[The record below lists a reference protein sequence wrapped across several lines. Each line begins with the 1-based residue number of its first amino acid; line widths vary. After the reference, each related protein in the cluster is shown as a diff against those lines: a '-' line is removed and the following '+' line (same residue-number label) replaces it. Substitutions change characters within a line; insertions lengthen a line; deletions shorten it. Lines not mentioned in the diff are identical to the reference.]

1 MMKIKGLILLLCF
14 IIPIFLYGT
23 AIAKTINM
31 KAECIGYL
39 EMAADAN
46 SVELAEKHLSKGIEY
61 LEKNNLKY
69 GSTGIFFHTPGNNIE
84 FWYENLK
91 SAQIQ
96 LQEFESESELE
107 ESNIL
112 MKLRETLLDET
123 GEVTHPNM
131 ISFYPNH
138 ALWFWFLILG
148 WLLLMMPVGGF
159 LLELYDY

>member
-1 MMKIKGLILLLCF
+1 MRIKGSILLLCF
-14 IIPIFLYGT
+14 VISILLYGT
-23 AIAKTINM
+23 AIIKTINM
-31 KAECIGYL
+31 NAECIGYL

-46 SVELAEKHLSKGIEY
+46 SVELAKKHLSKAIEY
-61 LEKNNLKY
+61 LEENNLKH
-69 GSTGIFFHTPGNNIE
+69 GSTGIIFHTPGNNIE

-123 GEVTHPNM
+123 GDVTHPNM

-138 ALWFWFLILG
+138 AFWFWFLMLG
-148 WLLLMMPVGGF
+148 WLLFMIPVGGF
-159 LLELYDY
+159 LYDQA

>member
-1 MMKIKGLILLLCF
+1 MKIKGSILLLCF
-14 IIPIFLYGT
+14 VISVFLYGT
-23 AIAKTINM
+23 AIIKTIDMN
-31 KAECIGYL
+31 AECIGYL

-46 SVELAEKHLSKGIEY
+46 SVELAEKHLSKAIEY
-61 LEKNNLKY
+61 LEENNLKY
-69 GSTGIFFHTPGNNIE
+69 GSTGIIFHTPGNNIE

-112 MKLRETLLDET
+112 MKLRETLLDEA
-123 GEVTHPNM
+123 GDVTHPNM

-138 ALWFWFLILG
+138 VFWFWFLVLG
-148 WLLLMMPVGGF
+148 WLLFMIPIGVF
-159 LLELYDY
+159 LYD

>member
-1 MMKIKGLILLLCF
+1 MKIKGLILLLCF
-14 IIPIFLYGT
+14 IVPIFLYGT
-23 AIAKTINM
+23 AITKTINM
-31 KAECIGYL
+31 NAECIGYL
-39 EMAADAN
+39 KMAANAN

-61 LEKNNLKY
+61 LEENNLKY
-69 GSTGIFFHTPGNNIE
+69 GSTGIIFHTPDNNIE

-112 MKLRETLLDET
+112 MKLRETLLDEA
-123 GEVTHPNM
+123 GNVTHPNM

-138 ALWFWFLILG
+138 IFWVWFLALG
-148 WLLLMMPVGGF
+148 WILLSMPVGRF
-159 LLELYDY
+159 LLELYD

>member
-1 MMKIKGLILLLCF
+1 MKIKGLILLLCF

-23 AIAKTINM
+23 ATVKTINM
-31 KAECIGYL
+31 NAECIGYL

-46 SVELAEKHLSKGIEY
+46 SVELAEKHLSKAIKY
-61 LEKNNLKY
+61 LEENNLKH
-69 GSTGIFFHTPGNNIE
+69 GSTGIIFHTPGNNIE

-112 MKLRETLLDET
+112 MKLRETLLDEK
-123 GEVTHPNM
+123 GEVTCPNM

-138 ALWFWFLILG
+138 VFWFWLLVLG
-148 WLLLMMPVGGF
+148 WLLFIIPMGVG
-159 LLELYDY
+159 LHD

>member
-1 MMKIKGLILLLCF
+1 MKIKGSILLLCF

-23 AIAKTINM
+23 AIIKTITM

-39 EMAADAN
+39 AMAADAN

-61 LEKNNLKY
+61 LEENNLKH
-69 GSTGIFFHTPGNNIE
+69 GSTGIIFHTPGNNIE

-96 LQEFESESELE
+96 LQEFKGESELE

-112 MKLRETLLDET
+112 MKLRETLLGET
-123 GEVTHPNM
+123 GDVTHPNM

-138 ALWFWFLILG
+138 AFWFWFLALG
-148 WLLLMMPVGGF
+148 WLLFVISIGGF
-159 LLELYDY
+159 LSELDD

>member
-1 MMKIKGLILLLCF
+1 MKIKGLILLLCF
-14 IIPIFLYGT
+14 VIPIFLYGT
-23 AIAKTINM
+23 AIVKTINM
-31 KAECIGYL
+31 NAECIGYL

-61 LEKNNLKY
+61 LEENNLTH
-69 GSTGIFFHTPGNNIE
+69 GSTGIIFHTPGNNIE

-96 LQEFESESELE
+96 LQEFKSESELE

-138 ALWFWFLILG
+138 IFWFWFLVLG
-148 WLLLMMPVGGF
+148 WLLFIIPVGGF
-159 LLELYDY
+159 LSELYD

>member
-1 MMKIKGLILLLCF
+1 MKIKGSIFLLCF
-14 IIPIFLYGT
+14 VIPIFLYGT
-23 AIAKTINM
+23 AIIKTINM
-31 KAECIGYL
+31 NAECIGYL

-46 SVELAEKHLSKGIEY
+46 SVELAEKHLSKAIEY
-61 LEKNNLKY
+61 LEENNLKH
-69 GSTGIFFHTPGNNIE
+69 GSTGIIFHTPGNNIE

-96 LQEFESESELE
+96 LQGFESESELE

-112 MKLRETLLDET
+112 MKLRETLLDEA
-123 GEVTHPNM
+123 GNVTHPNM

-138 ALWFWFLILG
+138 AFWFWFLVLG
-148 WLLLMMPVGGF
+148 WLLLVMPVGGF

>member
-1 MMKIKGLILLLCF
+1 MKIKGSILLLCF

-23 AIAKTINM
+23 AIVKTINM
-31 KAECIGYL
+31 NAECIGYL

-46 SVELAEKHLSKGIEY
+46 SVELAEKHLSKAIEY
-61 LEKNNLKY
+61 LEENNLKH
-69 GSTGIFFHTPGNNIE
+69 GSTGIIFHIPGNNIE

-96 LQEFESESELE
+96 LQDFKSESELE

-138 ALWFWFLILG
+138 TFWFWFLVLG
-148 WLLLMMPVGGF
+148 WLLFIIPVGVF
-159 LLELYDY
+159 LVELYD

>member
-1 MMKIKGLILLLCF
+1 MRIKGSAFLLCLV
-14 IIPIFLYGT
+14 IPIFLYGT
-23 AIAKTINM
+23 AIIKTINM

-61 LEKNNLKY
+61 LEKNNLKH
-69 GSTGIFFHTPGNNIE
+69 GSTGIFFHTPGNNME

-96 LQEFESESELE
+96 LQEFEGKSELE

-123 GEVTHPNM
+123 GNVTHPNA

-138 ALWFWFLILG
+138 VLWLWLLALG
-148 WLLLMMPVGGF
+148 WILFSIPVGGF
-159 LLELYDY
+159 LLELYD

>member
-1 MMKIKGLILLLCF
+1 MKIKGSALLLCL
-14 IIPIFLYGT
+14 IIPIFLYGA

-31 KAECIGYL
+31 NAECIGYL
-39 EMAADAN
+39 KMAADAN

-96 LQEFESESELE
+96 LQEFEGDNELE
-107 ESNIL
+107 ESNVL
-112 MKLRETLLDET
+112 MKLRETLLDEA
-123 GEVTHPNM
+123 GNVTHPNM
-131 ISFYPNH
+131 ISYYPNH
-138 ALWFWFLILG
+138 VFWFWLLVSGWIL
-148 WLLLMMPVGGF
+148 LPVGGV
-159 LLELYDY
+159 LLESDD